1 MQKCFSDSIKEDMYI
16 KDYRRHQ
23 ATYIFEEYD
32 NWYRD
37 TRQKQKYL
45 TVIANQLG
53 GNWSGKE
60 QIFDLIP

>member
-23 ATYIFEEYD
+23 APYIFDEYD

-37 TRQKQKYL
+37 